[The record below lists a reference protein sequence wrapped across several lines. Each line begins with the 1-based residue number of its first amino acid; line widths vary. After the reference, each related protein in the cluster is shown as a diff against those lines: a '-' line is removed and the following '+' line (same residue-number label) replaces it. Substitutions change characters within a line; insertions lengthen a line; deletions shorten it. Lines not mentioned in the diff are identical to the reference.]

1 MNIGIETE
9 TIEFKKSTSELKEGV
24 ISISSMLNK
33 HGHCVLYFGIK
44 NDGTVVG
51 QEIGDSTLRDISQM
65 IASGIKSQIIPTV
78 SLELMDNKNVI
89 KVEAS
94 GSEQPYSAFGRYYIR
109 VADEDREL
117 SPQQLAKLLQD
128 KMSSDVI
135 TTMPSDNQKLT
146 FKQLKSLYA
155 IKGLNINDKSFEENI
170 GLFNSEGKYN
180 LMAQLLSDQND
191 TSIKVVV
198 FDGKDKSIIKKRTEY
213 GFKCLVLA
221 MEQVLTYVESFNETR
236 VKLTSHQ
243 RIENKL
249 FDFSAFKEAWQNAC
263 IHTKWQL
270 KNPPA
275 VYIFSDRIEIIS
287 TGGLSANLTNEEF
300 YSGISKPV
308 NEKLQKIFGQLG
320 YVEQT
325 GHGIPLIINK
335 YGRQAFDIMENFLNV
350 TIPFNIDDDKK
361 MNGTIKQDTAMNKS
375 QETVYEYLNKNPNA
389 TVKEMENDLGY
400 SNGYIRKIMDWL
412 KANGFI
418 KRTGSKKTGSWF
430 IL

>member
-1 MNIGIETE
+1 MNLGIETE

-33 HGHCVLYFGIK
+33 HGHCILYFGVK

-51 QEIGDSTLRDISQM
+51 QEIGDSTLRDVSQM

-78 SLELMDNKNVI
+78 TLELIDDKNVI
-89 KVEAS
+89 KVEVS

-135 TTMPSDNQKLT
+135 TTMPSDNQNLT
-146 FKQLKSLYA
+146 FKQLKSLYT
-155 IKGLNINDKSFEENI
+155 IKGLNINDGSFEENI

-180 LMAQLLSDQND
+180 LMARLLSDQND

-198 FDGKDKSIIKKRTEY
+198 FEGEDKSVIKKRTEY

-221 MEQVLTYVESFNETR
+221 MEQVLTYVESFNETS
-236 VKLTSHQ
+236 VKLTNHQ

-249 FDFSAFKEAWQNAC
+249 FDFAVFKEAWQNAC
-263 IHTKWQL
+263 LHTKWQL
-270 KNPPA
+270 RNPPA
-275 VYIFSDRIEIIS
+275 VYIFSNRIEIIS

-300 YSGISKPV
+300 YKGVSKPV

-335 YGRQAFDIMENFLNV
+335 YGRQAFNIMENFLNV
-350 TIPFNIDDDKK
+350 TIPFDVDDNKK
-361 MNGTIKQDTAMNKS
+361 TNEVIKQDSSMNKS

-418 KRTGSKKTGSWF
+418 ERTGSKKTGSWF